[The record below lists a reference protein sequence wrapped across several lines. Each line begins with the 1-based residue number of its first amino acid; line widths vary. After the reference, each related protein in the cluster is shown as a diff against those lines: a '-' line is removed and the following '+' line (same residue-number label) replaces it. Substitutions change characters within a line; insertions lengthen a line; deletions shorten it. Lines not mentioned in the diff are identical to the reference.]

1 MSFWLRSA
9 TLQIG
14 SYRFELDQLTFEF
27 TVSSED
33 TPTVSVADI
42 KVYNLSAST
51 RGSISQGTPII
62 LNAGYADDRGA
73 LFLGE
78 VSEYKHERSGTDWV
92 TTIKAADS
100 MTRWMSAVVNKTY
113 DGPIYASEIID
124 DLLNI
129 FGIEVGLFQLT
140 TNLLYKRGRVCSGK
154 LKDILVDIVTKDC
167 GSRLVIRT
175 GQILINNPADGISTG
190 VLLSPE
196 TGLLRTT
203 SSGESIGSDT
213 VATGKESSSSGSKS
227 TLKRTC
233 LMNYRIG
240 VPDIVVVHDSQIYG
254 AYRVEKVSHKGSASG
269 AWTTELELTPA

>member
-1 MSFWLRSA
+1 MSYWLRSA

-14 SYRFELDQLTFEF
+14 SYRFGLDQLSFEF

-33 TPTVSVADI
+33 TPTVAVADI

-51 RGSISQGTPII
+51 RGSVSQGTPII
-62 LNAGYADDRGA
+62 LNAGYADDRGT

-78 VSEYKHERSGTDWV
+78 VAEYKHERSGTDWI

-100 MTRWMSAVVNKTY
+100 MMRWMSAAVNKTY
-113 DGPIYASEIID
+113 DGPVYASEIID

-140 TNLLYKRGRVCSGK
+140 TDLLYKRGRVCSGK
-154 LKDILVDIVTKDC
+154 LKDILVEIVTRDC
-167 GSRLVIRT
+167 GSRLVVRT

-196 TGLLRTT
+196 TGLLRRA
-203 SSGESIGSDT
+203 SSGESIGGDAAGGKSGNTSQTT
-213 VATGKESSSSGSKS
+213 V
-227 TLKRTC
+227 KRTC
-233 LMNYRIG
+233 LLNYRIG
-240 VPDIVVVHDSQIYG
+240 VPDLVVVQDSQLHG
-254 AYRVEKVSHKGSASG
+254 AYRVERVAHKGSATG
-269 AWTTELELTPA
+269 DWTTEIELTPA